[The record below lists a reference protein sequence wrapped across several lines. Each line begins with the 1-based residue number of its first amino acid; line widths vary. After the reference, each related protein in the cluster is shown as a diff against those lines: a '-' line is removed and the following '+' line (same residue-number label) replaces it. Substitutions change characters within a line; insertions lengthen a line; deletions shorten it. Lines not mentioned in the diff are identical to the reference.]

1 MMKNLPKQG
10 IFTDSLHSPMGMAPV
25 GSEIPFS
32 DTIKDDWEKFE
43 LVPCKYLREGA
54 PKPRNFQQY
63 CVYQSLKQN
72 NLCNGCGT
80 GLGKTLM
87 CYLTYFYYK
96 MKYPNTK
103 LIVITT
109 ASAVMQYAK
118 EFYKFFEDSEFRPC
132 VFHDGMHKGLKGCK
146 SYAEARK
153 LAVESFSD
161 MTPGNLTSIYMNYSV
176 LLREGKNLAEAVK
189 SIRKQG
195 GRVFLILD
203 EASHFKNLKSQT
215 FNTVYALSKLS
226 DKVLAATATITN
238 GRLEEIYAVLK
249 GINITPFGN
258 KADFLKRFCVTVS
271 LPGQPFGFEIMGYK
285 NVQEFVSLVKPYLV
299 SLRRKDVLTQLPSVS
314 RHICYVDH
322 DDEQYDIISDLYNGV
337 ISFMPSEDSK
347 RMYEGMDREVFEL
360 TVTNYIKMA
369 LQDPFILSPEHQ
381 RRPKGYK
388 SPKTREIIRILE
400 EEVVSESVIIYTPS
414 KRYMYALRDVMK
426 ASTTLPKWYTDPLI
440 INGDIPT
447 AERERVKEVFTN
459 DPSHKVIIINEAASE
474 AINLQ
479 TAQAMIICSI
489 PPTFGRLVQVVGRY
503 NRIGS
508 KHESLS
514 LYYLLTKDSQD
525 EDEYMISN
533 QQGLMVS
540 SVTKEDYEGV
550 LDLDYINQRKKDTV
564 EEITDEDLRNASIP
578 TLVFKKRARRKQFYA
593 KRKKKK

>member
-1 MMKNLPKQG
+1 MKVLPKQG
-10 IFTDSLHSPMGMAPV
+10 VFTDSLHSPMGMRPV

-32 DTIKDDWEKFE
+32 DTIRDEWEKFE
-43 LVPCKYLREGA
+43 LVPCKYLKPDA
-54 PKPRNFQQY
+54 PKPKNFQQY
-63 CVYQSLKQN
+63 CVYLSLKQN

-118 EFYKFFEDSEFRPC
+118 EFYKFFEDSAFVPC
-132 VFHDGMHKGLKGCK
+132 VFHDGMHKGLKGVK
-146 SYAEARK
+146 TYAEARRM
-153 LAVESFSD
+153 AVDSFSD
-161 MTPGNLTSIYMNYSV
+161 MAEGNITSVFMNYSV
-176 LLREGKNLAEAVK
+176 LLREGDNLANAIK
-189 SIRKQG
+189 NIRAQG

-215 FNTVYALSKLS
+215 FKIVYNLSKMS

-258 KADFLKRFCVTVS
+258 KADFLKRFCVTVNLS
-271 LPGQPFGFEIMGYK
+271 GQPFGYDIMGYK
-285 NVQEFVSLVKPYLV
+285 NVAEFVSLVKPYLV
-299 SLRRKDVLTQLPSVS
+299 SLRRKDVLTQLPRVS
-314 RHICYVDH
+314 RHICYVEH
-322 DDEQYDIISDLYNGV
+322 DDEQYGIISDLYNGV
-337 ISFMPSEDSK
+337 ISFMPPEDGQK
-347 RMYEGMDREVFEL
+347 VYGAMDREVFEL
-360 TVTNYIKMA
+360 TITNFIKMA
-369 LQDPFILSPEHQ
+369 LQDPYILSPEHQ

-426 ASTTLPKWYTDPLI
+426 SSTTLPKWYTDPLI

-447 AERERVKEVFTN
+447 AERERIKEVFTN
-459 DPSHKVIIINEAASE
+459 DPSHKVILINEAASE

-489 PPTFGRLVQVVGRY
+489 PPTFGRMVQVVGRY

-508 KHESLS
+508 QHDSLS
-514 LYYLLTKDSQD
+514 LYFLLTENSQD
-525 EDEYMISN
+525 EDEYMIAN
-533 QQGLMVS
+533 QQGILVS
-540 SVTKEDYEGV
+540 TVTKEDYEGV
-550 LDLDYINQRKKDTV
+550 LDLDYINRRKKDTV
-564 EEITDEDLRNASIP
+564 DEITDEDLRNASIP
-578 TLVFKKRARRKQFYA
+578 TLVFKKRAKRKTFYA
-593 KRKKKK
+593 KSARKKK